1 MSVVQCHGFKVIYIY
16 WQCPNIYL
24 QPWQPPWIP
33 DPIAYWICLLLYLI
47 YCLKSTWLNLNSH
60 FPFLLY
66 FNLIFNLPPPYSLK
80 NIPFFYCSCQINTLG
95 SSLILSFSNTSCLM
109 QIFLALTLKCVPNVS
124 SSKKPYTE
132 EPLRE
137 QNLNCRKT
145 RTSGSK
151 ERDSWYKQWGKR
163 AKRLLKKIW
172 SFSLNTAEIKEREL
186 YEAGKSNILT
196 HPSPLKV

>member
-16 WQCPNIYL
+16 WQCPNIYH

-33 DPIAYWICLLLYLI
+33 DTIAYWICLLLCLI

-66 FNLIFNLPPPYSLK
+66 FNLLFNLPPPYSLK
-80 NIPFFYCSCQINTLG
+80 KTPFFYCSCQINTLG
-95 SSLILSFSNTSCLM
+95 SSSILSFSNTPCLM
-109 QIFLALTLKCVPNVS
+109 QILLTLTLKCVHNVS

-137 QNLNCRKT
+137 QNPNCKKT
-145 RTSGSK
+145 RTSRSK

-163 AKRLLKKIW
+163 AKRLLKKYGDLVW
-172 SFSLNTAEIKEREL
+172 TLCRNQRKGTL
-186 YEAGKSNILT
+186 
-196 HPSPLKV
+196 